1 MPFLVPILVGG
12 GILAVIAGT
21 AAFGTSMGDQAG
33 QGLNKGITIVGVAT
47 GVGIV
52 IYALHKS
59 GVKV

>member
-1 MPFLVPILVGG
+1 MPFLLPIFLFVGG
-12 GILAVIAGT
+12 AGLIAGS
-21 AAFGTSMGDQAG
+21 AAFGSSMGTEAG
-33 QGLNKGITIVGVAT
+33 KGLNNGLTLIGVAT